1 VISIEAFPVNIISNL
16 PDDILKASTS
26 SDRRGDES
34 FTDVFSSLPSRRSC
48 ESLKYGDRERIKV
61 FEKSKRDSLQ
71 PSADQTPAAN
81 LVGVRITHPEVK
93 HQSQNNSE
101 CFPNGLGQSQIN
113 TQNVI
118 QNVEKDTAPSLKDVL
133 LQLGF
138 AQEDVNSFTSA
149 KGTDQIK
156 ELLLKLG
163 LDLSEAEDFTGMKPG
178 ILESEKEAFHN
189 KLMDVLQQKGLSAGQ
204 AREIGEMLTKLKMEC
219 VQVDRLAAVKNQ
231 PQDGIRDLLL
241 QLGINPEEGEVPLD
255 KLSKIFLG
263 SGMNAEGLHD
273 MVKAGKMPIHDLK
286 AFLLRIGINPED
298 VDKILELGKRS
309 GEEVFLRDLNAKIQ
323 NSQDKGIASLSEKDT
338 ISTHTGSK
346 AQNGEVHIDLNDRG
360 QVDINSIAGR
370 GIEGEKARVD
380 FEQMMSKIESRES
393 TAQKVMGQ
401 IVKGAKVQVESG
413 QTEAK
418 ISLHPPSLGKLNLH
432 IITKDDQVRVTF
444 FAETTHV
451 KEIIENNLH
460 QLRQSFLQQGLK
472 VEHFNVFVG
481 NHPDGNQTEQH
492 SSSNSVKDHRLE
504 NEGLD
509 GENSVALGN
518 AKRWSSGNYTVDLF
532 V

>member
-1 VISIEAFPVNIISNL
+1 M
-16 PDDILKASTS
+16 
-26 SDRRGDES
+26 
-34 FTDVFSSLPSRRSC
+34 
-48 ESLKYGDRERIKV
+48 

-81 LVGVRITHPEVK
+81 LVGVMITHPEVK

-101 CFPNGLGQSQIN
+101 CFPNGLGQSYIN
-113 TQNVI
+113 TQNVL
-118 QNVEKDTAPSLKDVL
+118 QNMEKDTAPSLKDVL

-138 AQEDVNSFTSA
+138 AQEDVNSFTKA

-156 ELLLKLG
+156 EILLKLG
-163 LDLSEAEDFTGMKPG
+163 LDLSEVEDFIGMKPG
-178 ILESEKEAFHN
+178 VLESEKEAFLD
-189 KLMDVLQQKGLSAGQ
+189 KLRDALQQKGLSAGQ
-204 AREIGEMLTKLKMEC
+204 AREIGEMLTKLKMEY
-219 VQVDRLAAVKNQ
+219 VHVDRLAAVKNQ

-241 QLGINPEEGEVPLD
+241 QLGMNPGEVDKIVEGGRIPVNELIKVLSKLGMGLGETNKTAEGEKV
-255 KLSKIFLG
+255 
-263 SGMNAEGLHD
+263 LHD
-273 MVKAGKMPIHDLK
+273 TLRS
-286 AFLLRIGINPED
+286 LLLQLGINPD
-298 VDKILELGKRS
+298 DADKMLELGKRS
-309 GEEVFLRDLNAKIQ
+309 GEEIFLKDLNAKIQ
-323 NSQDKGIASLSEKDT
+323 NSQDKGIACLSEKDT
-338 ISTHTGSK
+338 ISTRTSSK

-370 GIEGEKARVD
+370 EVEGEKTRVD
-380 FEQMMSKIESRES
+380 FKQMMSKIESRES

-413 QTEAK
+413 QTKAK

-432 IITKDDQVRVTF
+432 IITKEDQVRVTF
-444 FAETTHV
+444 FAETTQV

-481 NHPDGNQTEQH
+481 NHPSGNQAEQH
-492 SSSNSVKDHRLE
+492 NSFNSVKDHRLE

-509 GENSVALGN
+509 GGNSVALEN
-518 AKRWSSGNYTVDLF
+518 AKRWTSGNHTVDLF